1 MAMKR
6 ETYTDSFKIEAI
18 KKVDEN
24 DGNVSGTAKQLNL
37 PMQTLAHWYRLAK
50 AGKIEGTEHYN
61 PDVVAMHE
69 EIRTLKKALKTAE
82 EERDILKKAT
92 AYFAKH
98 SR

>member
-1 MAMKR
+1 MAIKR
-6 ETYTDSFKIEAI
+6 ETYSESFKVEAI

-24 DGNVSGTAKQLNL
+24 NGNVSSTAKQLNL

-50 AGKIEGTEHYN
+50 AGRIEGTEHYN
-61 PDVVAMHE
+61 PNVVAMHE
-69 EIRTLKKALKTAE
+69 EIKALRKALKIAE

-92 AYFAKH
+92 AYFARH